1 MPTDDSGDAS
11 FNSLW
16 IELDQPIKMLHK
28 YVTELRE
35 LKRKKKEA
43 RAVLGSMRIHAVE
56 GQDEHFEIVKVE
68 RIHPSTGEVLGGY
81 YNE

>member
-1 MPTDDSGDAS
+1 MHLYRITVRDKDGRISHREVQAP
-11 FNSLW
+11 SLH
-16 IELDQPIKMLHK
+16 L
-28 YVTELRE
+28 
-35 LKRKKKEA
+35 
-43 RAVLGSMRIHAVE
+43 AVE

>member
-11 FNSLW
+11 FNYLW

-35 LKRKKKEA
+35 LKRQKKEA
-43 RAVLGSMRIHAVE
+43 RSVLGSMRIHAANAVTAVAE
-56 GQDEHFEIVKVE
+56 FE
-68 RIHPSTGEVLGGY
+68 RFLAS
-81 YNE
+81 